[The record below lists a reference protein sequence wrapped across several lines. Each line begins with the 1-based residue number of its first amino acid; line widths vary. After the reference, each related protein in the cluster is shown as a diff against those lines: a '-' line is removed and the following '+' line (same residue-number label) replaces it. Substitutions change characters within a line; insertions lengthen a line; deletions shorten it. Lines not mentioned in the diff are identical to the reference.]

1 MDKQNI
7 RIKLRAYDNK
17 VLDQSTEEIVN
28 TVKRT
33 GANIKGPIP
42 LPTKIERYTVLRSPH
57 IDKKSREQFE
67 TRTHKRLI
75 DIIEPTPQTVE
86 ALMKLDLAS
95 GVDVEIKIWFRKLD
109 LSGRKLVW
117 QENFTNL
124 DSQCL

>member
-42 LPTKIERYTVLRSPH
+42 LGHGGTSWRGESRKRCSSGGYTIRGGIAMDGPHGRHRVAADRDQHRDEHPQGHRPSLR
-57 IDKKSREQFE
+57 DGD
-67 TRTHKRLI
+67 RLARWC
-75 DIIEPTPQTVE
+75 P
-86 ALMKLDLAS
+86 S
-95 GVDVEIKIWFRKLD
+95 
-109 LSGRKLVW
+109 LV
-117 QENFTNL
+117 
-124 DSQCL
+124 